1 MASNATSAAPARQAL
16 WSPAFVLLCLTVLLG
31 YAHHSLLVPIIP
43 LFVTE
48 QGGSAALAGL
58 ALLTFSIPSFALR
71 PWVGEAADKW
81 SAAGVLGVGLFC
93 LVTGGLLYVIPSL
106 VLVFVGS
113 AIRGLG
119 WAGVNTGGYTL
130 LAAAAPDT
138 RRGEASGYYASA
150 TTSVMIVF
158 PAVGLWL
165 MDASFGGFNAVFLL
179 AVAVAFAGVVLSYV
193 ALRPLVPRP
202 VPQVPSAPGEAAK
215 TALIERDVLI
225 ATALNLGSSLVT
237 PAVVG
242 FLPLYARELDIDNI
256 GLFYIVAGVT
266 GIVIRPL
273 LGKQSDQIGRGPAI
287 ALGFLAIALGLLVIA
302 FAQNLPMLL
311 AGGVLTT
318 LGAAVNGSTTTALAM
333 DLARPESR
341 GRAMAT
347 FSLSFQV
354 GAGTG
359 GLLAGVLADLAGFRA
374 MYLIAILVVGL
385 ASALLAANWR
395 NLPRS

>member
-1 MASNATSAAPARQAL
+1 MAADATSVAPARQAL
-16 WSPAFVLLCLTVLLG
+16 WSPAFVLLCVTVLLG

-130 LAAAAPDT
+130 LAGAAPDT

-150 TTSVMIVF
+150 TTSAMIVF

-179 AVAVAFAGVVLSYV
+179 AVAVAFVGVVLSYV
-193 ALRPLVPRP
+193 VLRRLVPRP
-202 VPQVPSAPGEAAK
+202 
-215 TALIERDVLI
+215 
-225 ATALNLGSSLVT
+225 
-237 PAVVG
+237 
-242 FLPLYARELDIDNI
+242 
-256 GLFYIVAGVT
+256 
-266 GIVIRPL
+266 
-273 LGKQSDQIGRGPAI
+273 
-287 ALGFLAIALGLLVIA
+287 
-302 FAQNLPMLL
+302 
-311 AGGVLTT
+311 
-318 LGAAVNGSTTTALAM
+318 
-333 DLARPESR
+333 
-341 GRAMAT
+341 
-347 FSLSFQV
+347 
-354 GAGTG
+354 
-359 GLLAGVLADLAGFRA
+359 
-374 MYLIAILVVGL
+374 
-385 ASALLAANWR
+385 
-395 NLPRS
+395 